1 MGKSNIFRP
10 LSVLVGT
17 IIGVGLFSLPY
28 LAVRSGVWTMLGY
41 FLLLGGVTIL
51 IKLIYGEIVL
61 RTKDIHR
68 LPGYVGKYLGEKW
81 KKVSFVSNAVGL
93 TGALLAYLLI
103 GGGFLHSLLGQFF
116 GGDRTF
122 YTLILFIVGAAL
134 IYFGIRSI
142 SVIESLSLI
151 LLFVVLWLI
160 FQKGS
165 FLIETKNFLLGDWK
179 YFFLPYG
186 AILFSLSGTSL
197 IPEVREMLGRRPQ
210 DLKKVIFW
218 AIGIAVLVYALF
230 ILIIAGITG
239 QNTTPDAI
247 TGLKNIFGNGLV
259 GLALIFGFLTV
270 FTSFLTIGL
279 TLKKILWYDMGL
291 KENLSWFLSC
301 FVPLALFLAG
311 LDNFIA
317 IISLAGG
324 VFLGLDVTLMILVYL
339 KAKKQGDLK
348 PAYSLNL
355 SRFLIYALILFYALG
370 AIYEV
375 WYFVV

>member
-1 MGKSNIFRP
+1 MEKANIFQP

-28 LAVRSGVWTMLGY
+28 IAVRSGVWLMLGY
-41 FLLLGGVTIL
+41 FLLLGGVIIL

-61 RTKDIHR
+61 RTKGIHR

-81 KKVSFVSNAVGL
+81 KKVSFISNAIGL
-93 TGALLAYLLI
+93 TGALLAYLLV
-103 GGGFLHSLLGQFF
+103 GGNFLQSLFGQFF
-116 GGDRTF
+116 GGGRTL
-122 YTLILFIVGAAL
+122 YTLVLFAVGATL

-142 SVIESLSLI
+142 SVIESLSLV
-151 LLFVVLWLI
+151 LFFVVLWLI

-218 AIGIAVLVYALF
+218 AIAIAVLVYLLF
-230 ILIIAGITG
+230 ILIIVGITG
-239 QNTTPDAI
+239 QDTTPDAI

-259 GLALIFGFLTV
+259 GLALVFGFLTV

-279 TLKKILWYDMGL
+279 TLKKILWYDMGF
-291 KENLSWFLSC
+291 KKNLAWFLAC
-301 FVPLALFLAG
+301 FTPLALFLAG
-311 LDNFIA
+311 LDDFIA
-317 IISLAGG
+317 VISLVGG
-324 VFLGLDVTLMILVYL
+324 VFLGLDVALMILVYL
-339 KAKKQGDLK
+339 KARKQGDLE

-355 SRFLIYALILFYALG
+355 SRFLIYALILFFALG
-370 AIYEV
+370 AVYEV
-375 WYFVV
+375 WYFIV